1 MQRIRTSHV
10 TIRHGCRASARRE
23 YCIAEHNLENYN
35 MPETFGARLR
45 HHRER
50 RRISLETIAE
60 QTKIK
65 ASLLDGLERG
75 DVSQWPSGIFRR
87 AYVRAYAQAIGAD
100 PDATVREFLELNPD
114 TSEVL
119 PIPPS
124 GHATRLRSLFDSAF
138 GSLSRRRAPNGT
150 DAPAESGPQPQAG
163 PPAPD
168 PKPVPTDSVRP
179 TPTPTGAVMTRPVVA
194 SSLGVGTVPAAPA
207 PSKPDAQPD
216 LLATARL
223 CTDLGRVK
231 SVGELLPIL
240 RDAMKLLG
248 ARGLI
253 VWTWDAGARELR
265 PTIIH
270 GYSDKVRARLRPV
283 TPDADNATAAA
294 FRSGE
299 TCAVAGRDNGR
310 SALAVPLL
318 SAAGCA
324 GVLAMELPNG
334 REHAAPIRAT
344 ATCVA
349 AMLAQLVAGPSAQS
363 ETRDDSDVEGGRS
376 LSAGA

>member
-1 MQRIRTSHV
+1 
-10 TIRHGCRASARRE
+10 
-23 YCIAEHNLENYN
+23 

-45 HHRER
+45 LHRER
-50 RRISLETIAE
+50 RQVSLEMIAE

-75 DVSQWPSGIFRR
+75 DISQWPSGIFRR
-87 AYVRAYAQAIGAD
+87 AYVRAYAQAIGED
-100 PDATVREFLELNPD
+100 PAATVREFLELYPD
-114 TSEVL
+114 ATVAL
-119 PIPPS
+119 PVPPS
-124 GHATRLRSLFDSAF
+124 GQATRLRSLFDSAL
-138 GSLSRRRAPNGT
+138 GSLSRLRVPNGPEAT
-150 DAPAESGPQPQAG
+150 AD
-163 PPAPD
+163 PAPPVQATPPPSD
-168 PKPVPTDSVRP
+168 PAPVPRMPQRP
-179 TPTPTGAVMTRPVVA
+179 APTRAVAAEPAVA
-194 SSLGVGTVPAAPA
+194 SSLGVATAPTAPA
-207 PSKPDAQPD
+207 GPKPEVQPD

-223 CTDLGRVK
+223 CTELGRVK

-270 GYSDKVRARLRPV
+270 GYSDKIRARLRPV
-283 TPDADNATAAA
+283 TLDADNATAAA

-299 TCAVAGRDNGR
+299 TCAVTARDNGR

-334 REHAAPIRAT
+334 REDAAPIRAT
-344 ATCVA
+344 ATCIA
-349 AMLAQLVAGPSAQS
+349 AMLAQLVAGPSGQA
-363 ETRDDSDVEGGRS
+363 ETREDTDVEGGRS
-376 LSAGA
+376 LSAGAS